1 MQIVLVV
8 CIICIFII
16 PMSVAGQILSP
27 DRLDLINRGMASM
40 LGGHWQEAYDTFSE
54 LHLTDSNN
62 PAGYLFRAGVLQAE
76 MIDREENLYSKELKA
91 LLDSVEM
98 YTEERMKLC
107 SREDSAIYYL
117 YLGHA
122 YAYRSLREAR
132 FGSKLSALSDGFKAK
147 GRYMDGLKTDSTLH
161 DLFLGLGSY
170 HYWKT
175 VKAGILRTFGIFKN
189 DRQKGIDE
197 IQLAAE
203 SSLFSKDAA
212 QSALIWIMINDKE
225 YDTAIEMSKT
235 MIKKYPD
242 ALSFYWPLAQSY
254 YRNEN
259 YEKASDIY
267 RIILDRQKQAP
278 GNYYNLIEA
287 VHGLYFALDKSG
299 ENGKAYSV
307 LQYLDSV
314 YTDIPKNTRHEQR
327 SKLWSLRRRGR

>member
-8 CIICIFII
+8 CIICILLI
-16 PMSVAGQILSP
+16 PMSVSGQILSP
-27 DRLDLINRGMASM
+27 NRIDIINRGMNLM
-40 LGGHWQEAYDTFSE
+40 LGGQWREAYDTFSE

-98 YTEERMKLC
+98 YTKERMKFC
-107 SREDSAIYYL
+107 IREDSAVYYL

-122 YAYRSLREAR
+122 YAYRSLRESR

-147 GRYMDGLKTDSTLH
+147 GRYMDGLKADSTLY
-161 DLFLGLGSY
+161 DLYLGLGSY

-197 IQLAAE
+197 IQLAAD

-212 QSALIWIMINDKE
+212 RSALIWIMINDKE
-225 YDTAIEMSKT
+225 YDSAIEMSKAL
-235 MIKKYPD
+235 IQKFPD

-254 YRNEN
+254 YKKEN
-259 YEKASDIY
+259 YREASNIY
-267 RIILDRQKQAP
+267 RMILDRQKQSP

-299 ENGKAYSV
+299 ENGKAYNV
-307 LQYLDSV
+307 LKYLNSV
-314 YTDIPKNTRHEQR
+314 YADIPKKTRHEQR